1 MTSNSNVRD
10 VGIGCDHW
18 SAWPAP
24 AKLNLFLNI
33 VGRRA
38 DGYHLLQTVFQ
49 LLDWGDSIRM
59 RPRSDDRIVRVGGL
73 DDVPPEKDLA
83 IRAANLLREYAGSK
97 RGADI
102 EIQKRV
108 PTGGGLGGGSSDA
121 ATALVALNKIW
132 NLNASE
138 GDLAD
143 LGVKLGADVP
153 LFIRGRSAFA
163 EGIGEKLTPIE
174 LPTRHYVILDP
185 GIHASTAEL
194 FQAPELTRN
203 SPATTIAA
211 FLDGACTGNAFTPL
225 VRARFPEV
233 AAALEWLEAH
243 GDARLT
249 GSGGC
254 VFVALESAEEA
265 DRIARA
271 CPPQFR
277 AFRATGVNRS
287 PLADAVEKF
296 RKARA

>member
-1 MTSNSNVRD
+1 MSD
-10 VGIGCDHW
+10 AW
-18 SAWPAP
+18 SEWPAP

-33 VGRRA
+33 VGRRS

-49 LLDWGDSIRM
+49 ILDWGDSIRI

-73 DDVPPEKDLA
+73 DDLSPEKDLA
-83 IRAANLLREYAGSK
+83 IRAANLLREHAGSK
-97 RGADI
+97 RGADV
-102 EIQKRV
+102 EIHKRTPV
-108 PTGGGLGGGSSDA
+108 GGGLGGGSSDA
-121 ATALVALNKIW
+121 ATTLVALNKIW

-143 LGVKLGADVP
+143 LALKLGADVP
-153 LFIRGRSAFA
+153 LFVLGRSAFA

-174 LPTRHYVILDP
+174 LPTQHYVILDP
-185 GIHASTAEL
+185 GIHSSTVDL

-233 AAALEWLEAH
+233 AAALEWLEPH

-254 VFVALESAEEA
+254 VFVAAESADET

-277 AFRATGVNRS
+277 AFRAAGVNRS
-287 PLADAVEKF
+287 PLKDAVEKF
-296 RKARA
+296 RKLAA

>member
-1 MTSNSNVRD
+1 MSEE
-10 VGIGCDHW
+10 W
-18 SAWPAP
+18 SEWPAP

-49 LLDWGDSIRM
+49 ILDWGDAIRI
-59 RPRSDDRIVRVGGL
+59 RLRADNRIVRVGGL

-83 IRAANLLREYAGSK
+83 IRAADLLREHAGSES
-97 RGADI
+97 GADI
-102 EIQKRV
+102 EIQKRT
-108 PTGGGLGGGSSDA
+108 PSGGGLGGGSSDA
-121 ATALVALNKIW
+121 ATTLVALNKIW

-138 GDLAD
+138 DDLVD
-143 LGVKLGADVP
+143 LGLKLGADVP

-163 EGIGEKLTPIE
+163 EGIGEKLVPID
-174 LPTRHYVILDP
+174 LPTRHYLVLDP
-185 GIHASTAEL
+185 GVHSSTAEL
-194 FQAPELTRN
+194 FQAAELTRN
-203 SPATTIAA
+203 SPPTTIAD

-233 AAALEWLEAH
+233 AVALEWLKAH

-254 VFVALESAEEA
+254 VFVATESADEA

-287 PLADAVEKF
+287 PLLDAVEKF

>member
-1 MTSNSNVRD
+1 MND
-10 VGIGCDHW
+10 QW
-18 SAWPAP
+18 SEWPAP

-49 LLDWGDSIRM
+49 ILDWGDSIRI
-59 RPRSDDRIVRVGGL
+59 RQRSDDRIVRIGGL
-73 DDVPPEKDLA
+73 ADVAPEKDLG
-83 IRAANLLREYAGSK
+83 IRAASLLRDHSGSK
-97 RGADI
+97 LGADI
-102 EIQKRV
+102 EIQKRT
-108 PTGGGLGGGSSDA
+108 PAGGGLGGGSSDA
-121 ATALVALNKIW
+121 AAVLVALNKVW

-138 GDLAD
+138 DDLAA

-153 LFIRGRSAFA
+153 LFVRGNSAFA

-174 LPTRHYVILDP
+174 LPERNYVILDP
-185 GIHASTAEL
+185 GIHASTVEL

-203 SPATTIAA
+203 SPPTTITA

-233 AAALEWLEAH
+233 AAALEWLKPH
-243 GDARLT
+243 GDARLS

-254 VFVALESAEEA
+254 VFVAVESADEA
-265 DRIARA
+265 DRIAKA

-277 AFRATGVNRS
+277 AFRAAGVNRS
-287 PLADAVEKF
+287 PLKDAVDRF
-296 RKARA
+296 RSSRS

>member
-1 MTSNSNVRD
+1 MLPHLEEDSAR
-10 VGIGCDHW
+10 W
-18 SAWPAP
+18 SEWPAP

-49 LLDWGDSIRM
+49 LLDWGDSIRI
-59 RPRSDDRIVRVGGL
+59 RARSDDRIVRIGGL

-83 IRAANLLREYAGSK
+83 IRAAHVLREHSGSK
-97 RGADI
+97 AGADI
-102 EIQKRV
+102 EIQKRA
-108 PTGGGLGGGSSDA
+108 PAGAGLGGGSSDA
-121 ATALVALNKIW
+121 ATTLVALNKVW
-132 NLNASE
+132 NAGASE
-138 GDLAD
+138 DELAA

-153 LFIRGRSAFA
+153 LFVRGWSAFA
-163 EGIGEKLTPIE
+163 EGIGEKLTAIE
-174 LPTRHYVILDP
+174 LPERNFVILDP
-185 GIHASTAEL
+185 GIHSSTAEL

-203 SPATTIAA
+203 SPPTTIAN

-233 AAALEWLEAH
+233 AAALEWLKPH
-243 GDARLT
+243 GDARLS

-265 DRIARA
+265 DRIAKA

-277 AFRATGVNRS
+277 AIRAMGVNRS
-287 PLADAVEKF
+287 ALLDAVEKF
-296 RKARA
+296 EKTRS